1 VLTIAAAWTWLVSSP
16 SMQGSMG
23 GMQMNGMTMAAP
35 ALQSWSWNE
44 LLPLFVMWAVMMVA
58 MMLPSAAPVI
68 LLFSR
73 IGASRAA
80 RGSRYASV
88 AFFATGYLVAWW
100 GFSAVAALLQWWLH
114 SAAILSADMRT
125 VSPIAGAGILI
136 AAGVYQWLPVKQ
148 ACLSHCR
155 SPLGF
160 LSSSWREGRLGAVVM
175 GIVHGAFCV
184 GCCWMLMAL
193 LFAAGV
199 MNLAWVAALSL
210 IVLLEKIAPAGPA
223 IARVGGVVLIIIGLA
238 IVV

>member
-1 VLTIAAAWTWLVSSP
+1 
-16 SMQGSMG
+16 
-23 GMQMNGMTMAAP
+23 MNGMAMAAP

-44 LLPLFVMWAVMMVA
+44 LLPLFMMWAVMMVA

-175 GIVHGAFCV
+175 GIVHGVFCV
-184 GCCWMLMAL
+184 GCCWMLLAL

-238 IVV
+238 IVL

>member
-1 VLTIAAAWTWLVSSP
+1 
-16 SMQGSMG
+16 MD
-23 GMQMNGMTMAAP
+23 GMAMVAP
-35 ALQSWSWNE
+35 ALESWSWNE
-44 LLPLFVMWAVMMVA
+44 PLLLFTMWAVMMVA
-58 MMLPSAAPVI
+58 MMLPSAAPMI

-88 AFFATGYLVAWW
+88 AFFAAGYLVVWC
-100 GFSAVAALLQWWLH
+100 GFSAIAGLLQWWLH
-114 SAAILSADMRT
+114 SAAILSAEMRT
-125 VSPIAGAGILI
+125 ASPVAGAGILI

-148 ACLSHCR
+148 TCLTHCR

-160 LSSSWREGRLGAVVM
+160 LSSSWREGRLGALVM

-193 LFAAGV
+193 LFATGV

-223 IARVGGVVLIIIGLA
+223 IARAGGVVLVIVGLA

>member
-1 VLTIAAAWTWLVSSP
+1 
-16 SMQGSMG
+16 
-23 GMQMNGMTMAAP
+23 MNGMTMAAP

-44 LLPLFVMWAVMMVA
+44 LLPLFMMWAVMMVA

-73 IGASRAA
+73 IAASRAA

-210 IVLLEKIAPAGPA
+210 IVLLEKLAPAGPA
-223 IARVGGVVLIIIGLA
+223 IARLGGVVLIIIGLA

>member
-1 VLTIAAAWTWLVSSP
+1 VLTIAAAWTWLVSSS

-44 LLPLFVMWAVMMVA
+44 LLPLFMMWAVMMVA

-73 IGASRAA
+73 IAASRAA

>member
-1 VLTIAAAWTWLVSSP
+1 
-16 SMQGSMG
+16 MD
-23 GMQMNGMTMAAP
+23 GMAMAAP
-35 ALQSWSWNE
+35 ALQSWGWTE
-44 LLPLFVMWAVMMVA
+44 LLPLFMMWAVMMVA

-73 IGASRAA
+73 IVASRAA
-80 RGSRYASV
+80 RGSQYASV

-100 GFSAVAALLQWWLH
+100 GFSAVASLLQWRLH
-114 SAAILSADMRT
+114 AAAILSAEMRT

-136 AAGVYQWLPVKQ
+136 AAGIYQWLPVKQ

-160 LSSSWREGRLGAVVM
+160 LTTSWREGRLGAVVM
-175 GIVHGAFCV
+175 GIMHGAFCV

-210 IVLLEKIAPAGPA
+210 IVLLEKVAPAGPA
-223 IARVGGVVLIIIGLA
+223 IARVGGVVLIGIGLA
-238 IVV
+238 LVV

>member
-1 VLTIAAAWTWLVSSP
+1 MT
-16 SMQGSMG
+16 
-23 GMQMNGMTMAAP
+23 GMAMAAP
-35 ALQSWSWNE
+35 TLQSWGWNE
-44 LLPLFVMWAVMMVA
+44 LLPLFMMWAVMMVA

-160 LSSSWREGRLGAVVM
+160 LSTSWREGRLGAVVM
-175 GIVHGAFCV
+175 GIVHGVFCV